1 MDRKRARDAKNEQA
15 NDGGT
20 CQERPDAKPTSDLM
34 ENFALKLKW
43 RNLIFTRLDKSFP
56 SKFRISPPFPY
67 SKDGKFI

>member
-34 ENFALKLKW
+34 ENFALKVEMEESHLY
-43 RNLIFTRLDKSFP
+43 TA
-56 SKFRISPPFPY
+56 
-67 SKDGKFI
+67 